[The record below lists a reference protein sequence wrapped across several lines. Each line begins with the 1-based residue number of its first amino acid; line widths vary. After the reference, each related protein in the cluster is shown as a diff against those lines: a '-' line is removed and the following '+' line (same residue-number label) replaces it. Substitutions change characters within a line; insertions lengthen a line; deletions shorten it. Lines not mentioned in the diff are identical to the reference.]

1 MNRNQLTEAERVRD
15 YGLAVVYANWS
26 YLKNNL
32 KDSEY
37 VDRSL
42 GWVAYIGGKRESRRL
57 LGDYILKQDDI
68 DKNVCHEDASFAT
81 SWSIDLH
88 FPDTIN
94 SRRFPYKEFKA
105 QTVHRCIY
113 PYAVPYRCLYSRNVD
128 NLFMAGRD
136 ISVTHV
142 ALGTVRVMRT
152 TGMMGEVVGM
162 AASLCHK
169 HNVLPRGVY
178 QKYLPELKSMMQ
190 AGAGK
195 DASTLPD
202 NQNFNR
208 AKRLLPVPRAFLD
221 SETAGE
227 ANIAE

>member
-1 MNRNQLTEAERVRD
+1 
-15 YGLAVVYANWS
+15 
-26 YLKNNL
+26 
-32 KDSEY
+32 
-37 VDRSL
+37 
-42 GWVAYIGGKRESRRL
+42 
-57 LGDYILKQDDI
+57 
-68 DKNVCHEDASFAT
+68 
-81 SWSIDLH
+81 
-88 FPDTIN
+88 
-94 SRRFPYKEFKA
+94 
-105 QTVHRCIY
+105 
-113 PYAVPYRCLYSRNVD
+113 
-128 NLFMAGRD
+128 MAGRD

-208 AKRLLPVPRAFLD
+208 AKRFLPVPRAFLS

-227 ANIAE
+227 ADIAE